1 MRLIADQSFLASIE
15 QNRSLEVE
23 LVRWSAERV
32 TDVDLLRECRSAGAG
47 GVMFLGVQALVSE
60 ELLRVARDER
70 LYLVATL
77 ETNPLVAA
85 RTVGNLLGTL
95 AKSAKPGVCHVMLS
109 RELREWEA
117 EDLTSK
123 IS

>member
-1 MRLIADQSFLASIE
+1 MRLIADQSFPASIE

-60 ELLRVARDER
+60 ELLRVARSER
-70 LYLVATL
+70 LYVVATL
-77 ETNPLVAA
+77 ETNPLIAS
-85 RTVGNLLGTL
+85 RTVGNLLGAL
-95 AKSAKPGVCHVMLS
+95 AKSARPGACHVMLS
-109 RELREWEA
+109 RELRDWEA
-117 EDLTSK
+117 QALPSSLD
-123 IS
+123 